1 MFELSFSKLKKHEIY
16 EMSIAFL
23 FHVLLKSRDMK
34 MGARSSF
41 VLFVV
46 LSCPE
51 VKQSRNFYPIPFHV
65 EVTGGAF
72 LAPYKATFSIILYH
86 PTPNSM

>member
-1 MFELSFSKLKKHEIY
+1 
-16 EMSIAFL
+16 MSIGLL
-23 FHVLLKSRDMK
+23 FHVLLKSRDLK
-34 MGARSSF
+34 MSARSSF

-51 VKQSRNFYPIPFHV
+51 VKQSWNFYPIPFHV

-72 LAPYKATFSIILYH
+72 LAPYKATFSIILFVSTIITL
-86 PTPNSM
+86 P